1 MERIA
6 VAPFIAVER
15 GAVVPFI
22 ARAVACLLS
31 IGRGAVTP
39 FIAPFIAIEGALTG
53 PGAKPGLNSYL
64 EASTPR
70 IEQQHKFIS
79 P

>member
-6 VAPFIAVER
+6 AAPFIAVER

-39 FIAPFIAIEGALTG
+39 FIAIEVARSLALVQN
-53 PGAKPGLNSYL
+53 PD
-64 EASTPR
+64 
-70 IEQQHKFIS
+70 
-79 P
+79 